1 MRMTEIFLSVQGET
15 SSVGLPTIFVRTNR
29 CNLRCTYCDTAYS
42 FYGGVQMDLDEI
54 MARVR
59 SYGYKR
65 VCLTGGEPLVQPR
78 AELQEF
84 FDRLHAEGYELS
96 IETGGSIDI
105 RQWTLH
111 SGQRWIVDMKVP
123 SSGESGRMCF
133 ANLEHVRRPDEV
145 KFVCGNEEDYL
156 WSREL
161 IQRYEL
167 QGRAH
172 ILFGP
177 VFGQLEPVRLVEWML
192 RDRLEAR
199 LQLQIHKF
207 IWHPAAQGV

>member
-1 MRMTEIFLSVQGET
+1 MTEIFLSIQGET
-15 SSVGLPTIFVRTNR
+15 ASVGLPTIFVRTNR

-42 FYGGVQMDLDEI
+42 FYGGVQMTLDEI
-54 MARVR
+54 LAKVR
-59 SYGYKR
+59 SYGYRR

-84 FDRLHAEGYELS
+84 FDRMHAEGYELS

-105 RQWTLH
+105 SQWTLH
-111 SGQRWIVDMKVP
+111 PDQRWVVDMKAP
-123 SSGESGRMCF
+123 SSGEAERMF
-133 ANLEHVRRPDEV
+133 FKNLEYVRHPDEV
-145 KFVCGNEEDYL
+145 KFVCGTEADYL
-156 WSREL
+156 WSRDL
-161 IQRYEL
+161 IERYAL

-172 ILFGP
+172 LLFGP
-177 VFGQLEPVRLVEWML
+177 VFGQLEPVQLVEWLL

-207 IWHPAAQGV
+207 IWDPAAKGV